1 MAIKNVVHVGAAGS
15 LGEVVLQKLLA
26 SDFNVKM
33 LRRQGSKSIPP
44 KGVKVL
50 EADFSSK
57 ESLLA
62 ALKDVDA
69 VVSTIANFAVP
80 SQQIIIDAAIEAGV
94 QRFVPSDFGSN
105 LDHPAGRSLPVFA
118 DKVKIQEYLIEKSKT
133 TSLTWTSVATNVFL
147 DWGLE
152 FGFLL
157 GARDGKLRLVGTG
170 DDKFSATALDSI
182 GDSVVG
188 ILHHPEQT
196 KNRTVFIDD
205 IKVSQNQIL
214 ALAKQVAPEREWN
227 VQHIDVDEEVAEA
240 QEKWAKGIINVGTV
254 IPFLLKAALVKGN
267 GGYFEKTDNE
277 LLGLKPK
284 DEQYIVDV
292 LTRVLK

>member
-1 MAIKNVVHVGAAGS
+1 MAIKNVVHIGAAGS
-15 LGEVVLQKLLA
+15 LGEVVLQRLLA
-26 SDFNVKM
+26 SDFNVKV
-33 LRRQGSKSIPP
+33 LRREGSKSTLPN
-44 KGVKVL
+44 GVTVID
-50 EADFSSK
+50 ADFSSK
-57 ESLLA
+57 ESLVA

-94 QRFVPSDFGSN
+94 QRFIPSDFGSN
-105 LDHPAGRSLPVFA
+105 LDHPAGRHLPVFA
-118 DKVKIQEYLIEKSKT
+118 AKVKIQEYLIEKSKT
-133 TSLTWTSVATNVFL
+133 TPLTWTSVANNVFL

-157 GARDGKLRLVGTG
+157 GARDGKLRIVGTG

-182 GDSVVG
+182 AGSVVG
-188 ILHHPEQT
+188 ILHHPDET
-196 KNRTVFIDD
+196 ENRTVFIDD
-205 IKVSQNQIL
+205 IKISQNRIL
-214 ALAKQVAPEREWN
+214 ALAKQVAPEKEWD
-227 VQHIDVDEEVAEA
+227 VQHVDVDEAVAEA
-240 QEKWAKGIINVGTV
+240 QEKWDKGIIEPSTV

-292 LTRVLK
+292 LTRLLK